1 MNDITDLSLYIKGLK
16 LDREHISQKIDHALD
31 IYVAKG
37 ATLLDVAKLRIKA
50 KEMGIKDLAL
60 QGKYLKIAPFKISE
74 SAQLRIQRL
83 YPGSIVKSVTNTLL
97 IARPTVAAWSQESQK
112 VGDTSLLNWVNESL
126 AELNSPIKQRE
137 GK

>member
-1 MNDITDLSLYIKGLK
+1 LAAAIADSDVDAIGEELK
-16 LDREHISQKIDHALD
+16 DRFGEIPEEALR
-31 IYVAKG
+31 
-37 ATLLDVAKLRIKA
+37 LLDVAKLRIKA

-112 VGDTSLLNWVNESL
+112 IGDTSLLNWVNETL

-137 GK
+137 GN

>member
-112 VGDTSLLNWVNESL
+112 IGDTSLLNWVNESL